1 MSSGHNDDQ
10 SQIRGSILKKYPCES
25 NDLAVSPLR
34 DSSRGKVE
42 NEDVLLSYR
51 LERRDYHHT
60 GALFDC
66 IVWQKPYSGHDDDT
80 YAIEVIALKYVVGI
94 HSLGGRHS
102 GEYSLLF
109 VHPSEDSNISH
120 STNLS
125 LRSVTIVDP
134 PEAFLSDFLCSEKP
148 EHLCVPRTSSY
159 PNLHVL
165 LSHTVDTRLTASTW
179 ETLLQPLLGHFA
191 LSQHADYAVHD
202 IFSEDEIFDFV
213 SSFLLPRS
221 TQGTRQTVILLGG
234 DDAVTGILNA
244 MLSTGP
250 TTYWDH
256 KHAAAETE
264 PYDIPGFVKPTLGL
278 IPCGANNILAHN
290 NYITGNRIT
299 KHSTRG
305 LRTFLLG
312 SVEPLPYFRTT
323 FSEGAR
329 LSARS
334 RQDEAPLHFGTLYRT
349 PDGQELEGSEVPPTL
364 YGAIAV
370 SWALHPH
377 EMARYHRS
385 SLSSIEGAV
394 PARSQPQFFP
404 TCMGR
409 VIMYETTRLLPEMHG
424 GYGTF
429 NASTIDRRE
438 LVRREHN
445 CVLATL
451 CAFLDEGLEISP
463 ENQYGQGFRAIEFGP
478 SLPQKQHR
486 FGTTNEQ
493 TGIQD
498 GLVNSDLHDKA
509 RKTIGAAYSQGAHV
523 RNTWVGY
530 YDIRKMRI
538 ETDGTGDERERLF
551 CVDGKLISVEKAGWM
566 EVTAMDHYRKGVLDL
581 IFSEWEGS
589 EISVGQEK
597 KLIDS
602 GDMNSLVEVPL
613 NYDPGE
619 WVPAL
624 DELR

>member
-1 MSSGHNDDQ
+1 M
-10 SQIRGSILKKYPCES
+10 
-25 NDLAVSPLR
+25 
-34 DSSRGKVE
+34 
-42 NEDVLLSYR
+42 
-51 LERRDYHHT
+51 
-60 GALFDC
+60 
-66 IVWQKPYSGHDDDT
+66 
-80 YAIEVIALKYVVGI
+80 IALKYVVGI

-334 RQDEAPLHFGTLYRT
+334 RQDEAPLHFGPRYRN
-349 PDGQELEGSEVPPTL
+349 PEGQDLEGSEVSPTL
-364 YGAIAV
+364 YGALAA

-377 EMARYHRS
+377 EMARYHSSSQSGTKGAGDFRS
-385 SLSSIEGAV
+385 
-394 PARSQPQFFP
+394 RSQPPFFP
-404 TCMGR
+404 ACKGKL
-409 VIMYETTRLLPEMHG
+409 IMYEATRLFPDSPDSDG
-424 GYGTF
+424 IRDGPTV
-429 NASTIDRRE
+429 NVRE
-438 LVRREHN
+438 LVRREHT
-445 CVLATL
+445 CVIAT
-451 CAFLDEGLEISP
+451 CVAFLDEGLEISP
-463 ENQYGQGFRAIEFGP
+463 TNQYGQGFRAVEFGP
-478 SLPQKQHR
+478 SLPQNQHP
-486 FGTTNEQ
+486 FGTTTEQ
-493 TGIQD
+493 TGIED
-498 GLVNSDLHDKA
+498 GLVTLDVQEKTQKA
-509 RKTIGAAYSQGAHV
+509 IEAAYNQGAHV
-523 RNTWVGY
+523 RDT
-530 YDIRKMRI
+530 
-538 ETDGTGDERERLF
+538 
-551 CVDGKLISVEKAGWM
+551 
-566 EVTAMDHYRKGVLDL
+566 
-581 IFSEWEGS
+581 
-589 EISVGQEK
+589 
-597 KLIDS
+597 
-602 GDMNSLVEVPL
+602 
-613 NYDPGE
+613 
-619 WVPAL
+619 
-624 DELR
+624 